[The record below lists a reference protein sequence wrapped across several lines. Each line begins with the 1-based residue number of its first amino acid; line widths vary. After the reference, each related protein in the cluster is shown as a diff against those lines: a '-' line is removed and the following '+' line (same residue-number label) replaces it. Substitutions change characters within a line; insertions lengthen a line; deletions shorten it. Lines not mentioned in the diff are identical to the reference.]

1 MIMQTSNYIEYSEKQ
16 LIFINESLH
25 LDPYLDYRWNIKSGA
40 TQCGKTTVDFQE
52 VIPFRIAV
60 RKGLPGL
67 LTILGVSLGTIER
80 NVLIPMRDYFAS
92 KGLGNQISELH
103 KDAAGNTY
111 VKILGQTVYLCGML
125 NKTAISRLRGA
136 KFKYCYGDEVAEW
149 NEEAFEL
156 LKSRMSLDYS
166 CFDGACNPA
175 SNTHFLYKFIH
186 SDIDIYL
193 QEYTIFDNPFLGKKY
208 VESLCKEYAGTVY
221 YDRYILG
228 RWVRAEGIIFR
239 KFADKPND
247 YIIFDIPN
255 GMKLSHINI
264 GVDFGGNGSYHTFVA
279 TGFARAYA
287 NVVILESRRI
297 EGTTTPDELDSEFV
311 SFVKMVIDKYKEYVI
326 SNTWNVY
333 ADSAEQ
339 VLIRGLKVAAA
350 KAHLPVNI
358 RNAKKMEIKQRI
370 ELLTRLFGINRLFFM
385 FTAKTAI
392 VAYQTAVYNSQD
404 GHEEERLDDGST
416 DIDTCDATEY
426 SIEPEYKNLID
437 KLGGTNG

>member
-1 MIMQTSNYIEYSEKQ
+1 MRQINYIEYSKNQ
-16 LIFINESLH
+16 LIYINESLH
-25 LDPYLDYRWNIKSGA
+25 LDPYLDHRWNIKSGA

-52 VIPFRIAV
+52 VIPFRISV
-60 RKGLPGL
+60 RKGMPGL

-92 KGLGNQISELH
+92 QGLGNQISELH

-208 VESLCKEYAGTVY
+208 VEALCKEYAGTVY

-228 RWVRAEGIIFR
+228 KWVRAEGIIFR

-247 YIIFDIPN
+247 YIIGDIPE
-255 GMKLSHINI
+255 GMLFSHVNI

-279 TGFARAYA
+279 TGFARAYS
-287 NVVILESRRI
+287 NVVILESKRI
-297 EGTTTPDELDSEFV
+297 EGTTTPDELDKEFV
-311 SFVKMVIDKYKEYVI
+311 DFVRMVIDKYKEHVI

-350 KAHLPVNI
+350 KAHLPINI
-358 RNAKKMEIKQRI
+358 LNAKKIEIKQRI

-392 VAYQTAVYNSQD
+392 VAYQTAVYNSKE

-437 KLGGTNG
+437 KLGGKNK

>member
-1 MIMQTSNYIEYSEKQ
+1 MQEMSNVIEYSAKQ
-16 LIFINESLH
+16 LTYINESLH
-25 LDPYLDYRWNIKSGA
+25 LDPYLDHRWNIKSGA

-52 VIPFRIAV
+52 VIPFRVAV

-67 LTILGVSLGTIER
+67 ITILGVSLGTIER

-111 VKILGQTVYLCGML
+111 VRILGQTVYLCGML

-208 VESLCKEYAGTVY
+208 VEALCKEYAGTVY

-228 RWVRAEGIIFR
+228 KWVRAEGIIFR
-239 KFADKPND
+239 KFADKPNE
-247 YIIFDIPN
+247 YIIGDIPA
-255 GMKLSHINI
+255 GMLFSHINI

-279 TGFARAYA
+279 TGFARAYS
-287 NVVILESRRI
+287 NVVILESKRI
-297 EGTTTPDELDSEFV
+297 EGTTTPDELDNAFV
-311 SFVKMVIDKYKEYVI
+311 EFVKMVIDKYKEHVI

-350 KAHLPVNI
+350 KAQLPINI
-358 RNAKKMEIKQRI
+358 LNAKKMEIKQRI

-392 VAYQTAVYNSQD
+392 VAYQTAVYNSKE

-437 KLGGTNG
+437 KLGGKKG